1 MKTFLSLTLIFL
13 ALVLTPHLSPAG
25 IFNKENTI
33 GAAIGGIA
41 GGVIGH
47 QSGHKT
53 EGAIL
58 GGVAGYAIGS
68 VIQDEKQKKCSRHQT
83 PQTVVV
89 IEEAPTHTTSTP
101 TPVAPEPRFT
111 KSEERQLLLQSTP
124 LFSVR

>member
-1 MKTFLSLTLIFL
+1 MNTFLSLTLIFL

-47 QSGHKT
+47 QSGHKN

-58 GGVAGYAIGS
+58 GGVAVYVIGS
-68 VIQDEKQKKCSRHQT
+68 VILTEKQMKRYRHQT
-83 PQTVVV
+83 TQTVVDIDV
-89 IEEAPTHTTSTP
+89 DPTNS
-101 TPVAPEPRFT
+101 
-111 KSEERQLLLQSTP
+111 S
-124 LFSVR
+124 